1 MRSKDQRS
9 IEERGVNMDELV
21 KDLEFAYKMLS
32 GIAVSGD
39 AVDMMAAARSKIR
52 KVCVELMENK
62 EEE

>member
-1 MRSKDQRS
+1 
-9 IEERGVNMDELV
+9 MDELV